1 MTVSVLEK
9 VSKELN
15 IDKDKLMIEGIRTYL
30 EKEIRLS
37 IEDIDLIKERYSVK
51 TMGEL
56 EIKIKEKKIP
66 GHPAWEDLIQWE
78 NIDNSIVRLNS
89 LLKSL

>member
-1 MTVSVLEK
+1 MSISVLEK

-15 IDKDKLMIEGIRTYL
+15 IDKEKLMIEGIRTYL

-37 IEDIDLIKERYSVK
+37 IEDIDSIKERYNVK
-51 TMGEL
+51 NRDEL
-56 EIKIKEKKIP
+56 ERKIKEKKIP
-66 GHPAWEDLIQWE
+66 EHAAWEDLIQWE
-78 NIDNSIVRLNS
+78 NIDNSISRLNS